1 MIQRVRYIGDETV
14 ILDTDFVTDFVNAQ
28 IVSEIT
34 AEIAKDSLYEYI
46 EDVMGLRITSA
57 NKEITC
63 QSVSE
68 LNEQFLDLY
77 GYNMVVNVES
87 VTYLDE

>member
-28 IVSEIT
+28 IVPEIT